1 MKKIFIAVLLSL
13 IVLSNQS
20 VLISN
25 AQQISNTTS
34 IAPYSDVYVTRYRVN
49 NGKLQKRRW
58 NETKGVWADPYWA
71 IHLLCCFADQHSGSI
86 SPKVLPFLL

>member
-13 IVLSNQS
+13 IVLSNQT

-58 NETKGVWADPYWA
+58 NETKGVWADPYW
-71 IHLLCCFADQHSGSI
+71 ID
-86 SPKVLPFLL
+86 VNYNN